1 MENQTQKQTQKQ
13 TKLNEDDLKYINAIL
28 LNDEN
33 STDNE
38 LIKLFC
44 DELKI
49 NQKLSLKIV
58 SFRNN
63 ALININFDIR
73 DFLK

>member
-49 NQKLSLKIV
+49 NQDLSLKIV
-58 SFRNN
+58 SLRNN